1 METLRGKQM
10 SETFRLGAVL
20 AVAGGFL
27 DAYTYLVRGKVFANA
42 ETGNMVLLGINL
54 LNRQWMTALGYLA
67 PILAFAAGVV
77 AAEAIKRHVSGKSLH
92 WRQLCV
98 LAEAILLLG
107 VSFLPQEMNSLANI
121 AVAFVCAVQ
130 VESFR
135 KVHGNAFA
143 TTMCTG
149 NLRSGTERLWQF
161 LQSGNR
167 EALRQAGQYY
177 GIILCFIAGATL
189 GGFLCGWWAERAVL
203 APCVLLLA
211 AFLMMFW
218 KNGTDGQ
225 SEDCP
230 SG

>member
-1 METLRGKQM
+1 MWKIGNNQM

-20 AVAGGFL
+20 ALAGGFL

-42 ETGNMVLLGINL
+42 ETGNMVLLGVNL
-54 LNRQWMTALGYLA
+54 LNGQWEKALGYVA
-67 PILAFAAGVV
+67 PILAFAIGVV
-77 AAEAIKRHVSGKSLH
+77 VAEAIKKRVQERFLH
-92 WRQLCV
+92 WRQISL
-98 LAEAILLLG
+98 LAEMVILL
-107 VSFLPQEMNSLANI
+107 VVCFLPQSMNNAANV

-161 LQSGNR
+161 LQSGKR
-167 EALRQAGQYY
+167 ESLTQAGRYY
-177 GIILCFIAGATL
+177 GIIFFFIVGAAL
-189 GGFLCGWWAERAVL
+189 GSFTSGILAERAVFV
-203 APCVLLLA
+203 PCLLLFA

-218 KNGTDGQ
+218 NDEKQGQ
-225 SEDCP
+225 EL
-230 SG
+230 

>member
-1 METLRGKQM
+1 MWKIGNNQM

-20 AVAGGFL
+20 ALAGGFL

-42 ETGNMVLLGINL
+42 ETGNMVLLGVNL
-54 LNRQWMTALGYLA
+54 LNGQWEKALGYVA
-67 PILAFAAGVV
+67 PILAFAIGVV
-77 AAEAIKRHVSGKSLH
+77 VAEAIKKRVQERSLH
-92 WRQLCV
+92 WRQISL
-98 LAEAILLLG
+98 LAEMVILL
-107 VSFLPQEMNSLANI
+107 VVCFLPQSMNNAANV

-161 LQSGNR
+161 LQSGKR
-167 EALRQAGQYY
+167 ESLTQAGRYY
-177 GIILCFIAGATL
+177 GIIFFFIVGAAL
-189 GGFLCGWWAERAVL
+189 GSFTSGILAERAVFV
-203 APCVLLLA
+203 PCLLLFA

-218 KNGTDGQ
+218 NDEKQGQ
-225 SEDCP
+225 EL
-230 SG
+230 

>member
-1 METLRGKQM
+1 MWKIGNNQM

-20 AVAGGFL
+20 ALGGGFL

-42 ETGNMVLLGINL
+42 ETGNMVLLGVNL
-54 LNRQWMTALGYLA
+54 LNGQWEKALGYVA
-67 PILAFAAGVV
+67 PILAFAIGVV
-77 AAEAIKRHVSGKSLH
+77 VAEAIKKRVQERSLH
-92 WRQLCV
+92 WRQISL
-98 LAEAILLLG
+98 LAEMVILL
-107 VSFLPQEMNSLANI
+107 VVCFLPQSMNNAANV

-161 LQSGNR
+161 LQSGKR
-167 EALRQAGQYY
+167 ESLTQAGRYY
-177 GIILCFIAGATL
+177 GIIFFFIVGAAL
-189 GGFLCGWWAERAVL
+189 GSFTSGILAERAVFV
-203 APCVLLLA
+203 PCLLLFA

-218 KNGTDGQ
+218 NDEKQGQ
-225 SEDCP
+225 EL
-230 SG
+230 

>member
-1 METLRGKQM
+1 MWKIGNNQM

-20 AVAGGFL
+20 ALAGGFL

-42 ETGNMVLLGINL
+42 ETGNMVLLGVNL
-54 LNRQWMTALGYLA
+54 LNGQWEKALGYVA
-67 PILAFAAGVV
+67 PILAFAIGVV
-77 AAEAIKRHVSGKSLH
+77 VAEAIKKRVQERSLH
-92 WRQLCV
+92 WRQISL
-98 LAEAILLLG
+98 LAEMVILL
-107 VSFLPQEMNSLANI
+107 VVCFLPQSMNNAANV

-161 LQSGNR
+161 LQSGKR
-167 EALRQAGQYY
+167 ESLTQAGRYY
-177 GIILCFIAGATL
+177 GIIFFFIVGAEL
-189 GGFLCGWWAERAVL
+189 GSFTSGILAERAVFV
-203 APCVLLLA
+203 PCLLLFA

-218 KNGTDGQ
+218 NDEKQGQ
-225 SEDCP
+225 EL
-230 SG
+230 

>member
-1 METLRGKQM
+1 MWKIGNNQM

-20 AVAGGFL
+20 ALAGGFL

-42 ETGNMVLLGINL
+42 ETGNMVLLGVNL
-54 LNRQWMTALGYLA
+54 LNGQWEKALGYVA
-67 PILAFAAGVV
+67 PILAFAIGVV
-77 AAEAIKRHVSGKSLH
+77 VAEAIKKRVQERSLH
-92 WRQLCV
+92 WRQISL
-98 LAEAILLLG
+98 LAEMVILL
-107 VSFLPQEMNSLANI
+107 VVCFLPQGMNNAANV

-161 LQSGNR
+161 LQSGKR
-167 EALRQAGQYY
+167 ESLTQAGRYY
-177 GIILCFIAGATL
+177 GIIFFFIVGAAL
-189 GGFLCGWWAERAVL
+189 GSFTSGILAERAVFV
-203 APCVLLLA
+203 PCLLLFA

-218 KNGTDGQ
+218 NDEKQGQ
-225 SEDCP
+225 EL
-230 SG
+230 

>member
-1 METLRGKQM
+1 MWKIGNNQI

-20 AVAGGFL
+20 ALAGGFL

-42 ETGNMVLLGINL
+42 ETGNMVLLGVNL
-54 LNRQWMTALGYLA
+54 LNGQWEKALGYVA
-67 PILAFAAGVV
+67 PILAFAIGVV
-77 AAEAIKRHVSGKSLH
+77 VAEAIKKRVQERSLH
-92 WRQLCV
+92 WRQISL
-98 LAEAILLLG
+98 LAEMVILL
-107 VSFLPQEMNSLANI
+107 VVCFLPQSMNNAANV

-161 LQSGNR
+161 LQSGKR
-167 EALRQAGQYY
+167 ESLTQAGRYY
-177 GIILCFIAGATL
+177 GIIFFFIVGAAL
-189 GGFLCGWWAERAVL
+189 GSFTSGILAERAVFV
-203 APCVLLLA
+203 PCLLLFA

-218 KNGTDGQ
+218 NDEKQGQ
-225 SEDCP
+225 EL
-230 SG
+230 

>member
-1 METLRGKQM
+1 MDTRGKQM

-42 ETGNMVLLGINL
+42 ETGNMVLLGVNL
-54 LNRQWMTALGYLA
+54 LNRQWFTALGYLA

-77 AAEAIKRHVSGKSLH
+77 AAEAIKRRCQGRLIH

-98 LAEAILLLG
+98 LAEAILLSG
-107 VSFLPQEMNSLANI
+107 VAFLPQELNSLANI

-135 KVHGNAFA
+135 KVHGHAFA

-161 LQSGNR
+161 LQSGKR
-167 EALRQAGQYY
+167 EDRRQAGEYY
-177 GIILCFIAGATL
+177 GIILFFIAGAAL
-189 GGFLCGWWAERAVL
+189 GGFVCVRFAERAVL
-203 APCVLLLA
+203 LPCALLLA
-211 AFLMMFW
+211 AFGMMFW
-218 KNGTDGQ
+218 KNETGQ
-225 SEDCP
+225 AKDCP
-230 SG
+230 RV

>member
-1 METLRGKQM
+1 MWKIGNNQM

-20 AVAGGFL
+20 ALAGGFL

-42 ETGNMVLLGINL
+42 ETGNMVLLGVNL
-54 LNRQWMTALGYLA
+54 LNDQWEKALGYVA
-67 PILAFAAGVV
+67 PILAFAIGVV
-77 AAEAIKRHVSGKSLH
+77 VAEAIKKRVQERSLH
-92 WRQLCV
+92 WRQISL
-98 LAEAILLLG
+98 LAEMVILL
-107 VSFLPQEMNSLANI
+107 VVCFLPQSMNNAANV

-161 LQSGNR
+161 LQSGKR
-167 EALRQAGQYY
+167 ESLTQAGRYY
-177 GIILCFIAGATL
+177 GIIFFFIVGAAL
-189 GGFLCGWWAERAVL
+189 GSFTSGILAERAVFV
-203 APCVLLLA
+203 PCLLLFA

-218 KNGTDGQ
+218 NDEKQGQ
-225 SEDCP
+225 EL
-230 SG
+230 

>member
-1 METLRGKQM
+1 MNTKQM

-42 ETGNMVLLGINL
+42 ETGNMVLLGVNL
-54 LNRQWMTALGYLA
+54 LNRQWLTALGYLA

-77 AAEAIKRHVSGKSLH
+77 AAEAIKRRFQDTSIH
-92 WRQLCV
+92 WRQMCV
-98 LAEAILLLG
+98 LAEAILLAG
-107 VSFLPQEMNSLANI
+107 VAFLPQEMNSLANI

-135 KVHGNAFA
+135 KVHGHAFA

-161 LQSGNR
+161 LQSGKR
-167 EALRQAGQYY
+167 EELRQAGEYY
-177 GIILCFIAGATL
+177 GIILFFIVGAAL
-189 GGFLCGWWAERAVL
+189 GGFVCGRWAERAALV
-203 APCVLLLA
+203 PCALLLA

-218 KNGTDGQ
+218 KKETGRPADR
-225 SEDCP
+225 P
-230 SG
+230 AL

>member
-1 METLRGKQM
+1 M

-20 AVAGGFL
+20 ALAGGFL

-42 ETGNMVLLGINL
+42 ETGNMVLLGVNL
-54 LNRQWMTALGYLA
+54 LNGQWEKALGYVA
-67 PILAFAAGVV
+67 PILAFAIGVV
-77 AAEAIKRHVSGKSLH
+77 VAEAIKKRVQERSLH
-92 WRQLCV
+92 WRQISL
-98 LAEAILLLG
+98 LAEMVILL
-107 VSFLPQEMNSLANI
+107 VVCFLPQSMNNAANV

-161 LQSGNR
+161 LQSGKR
-167 EALRQAGQYY
+167 ESLTQAGRYY
-177 GIILCFIAGATL
+177 GIIFFFIVGAAL
-189 GGFLCGWWAERAVL
+189 GSFTSGILAERAVFV
-203 APCVLLLA
+203 PCLLLFA

-218 KNGTDGQ
+218 NDEKQGQ
-225 SEDCP
+225 EL
-230 SG
+230 